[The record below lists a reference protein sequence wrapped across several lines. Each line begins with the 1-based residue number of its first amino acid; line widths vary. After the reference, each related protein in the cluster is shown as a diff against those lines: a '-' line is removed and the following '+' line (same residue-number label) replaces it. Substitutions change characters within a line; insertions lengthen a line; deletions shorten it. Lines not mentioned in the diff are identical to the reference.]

1 MENTHTIEHSSEISK
16 LLATYL
22 TTLRI
27 QRGKTVEDIYINCNM
42 AESTVKGLLR
52 GTSDSPG
59 IKTVQP
65 VMDYL
70 GGSWDEMFG
79 LKNIKKEI
87 KSAPADDLK
96 SIYEFQIAL
105 IKENSE
111 IEKENIRKHYEAQIA
126 EIKESNRKNEE
137 HYERRLHDKREH
149 IETILLDKKWFRLA
163 SVIGIAGL
171 IILFLFIEF
180 ASPGHG
186 WLNIDSDTNPIIYL
200 VGLVSVVEFIA
211 IIVIVSKRKN
221 NQNLNIKKEGN

>member
-1 MENTHTIEHSSEISK
+1 MENTQTIEQSSEISK

-105 IKENSE
+105 IKESSA
-111 IEKENIRKHYEAQIA
+111 IEKENIRKHYEDQIA
-126 EIKESNRKNEE
+126 EIKESARKMEE
-137 HYERRLHDKREH
+137 HYEKRLADKREH
-149 IETILLDKKWFRLA
+149 IETIQLDKKWFRLA
-163 SVIGIAGL
+163 SVLGVAGL
-171 IILFLFIEF
+171 LLLFMFIEF

-186 WLNIDSDTNPIIYL
+186 WLNIDSQESPMIYL
-200 VGLVSVVEFIA
+200 VGLVSIIEFIA
-211 IIVIVSKRKN
+211 ILVVVLRRKN
-221 NQNLNIKKEGN
+221 NQN

>member
-1 MENTHTIEHSSEISK
+1 MENTQTIEHSSEIAK

-27 QRGKTVEDIYINCNM
+27 QRGKTVEDIYINCKM

-79 LKNIKKEI
+79 LKDSQIKT
-87 KSAPADDLK
+87 APSDDLK
-96 SIYEFQIAL
+96 TVYEFQYAL
-105 IKENSE
+105 LKENHA
-111 IEKENIRKHYEAQIA
+111 IEKENIRNHYEAQIA
-126 EIKESNRKNEE
+126 EIRENNKKIEE
-137 HYERRLHDKREH
+137 HYERRLQDKREH
-149 IETILLDKKWFRLA
+149 METLIKDKKSAQLA
-163 SVIGIAGL
+163 SLLGIGGI

-186 WLNIDSDTNPIIYL
+186 WFQVDSGDHAITLLIGLISAIEFVAIL
-200 VGLVSVVEFIA
+200 VILF
-211 IIVIVSKRKN
+211 KRKN
-221 NQNLNIKKEGN
+221 NQK